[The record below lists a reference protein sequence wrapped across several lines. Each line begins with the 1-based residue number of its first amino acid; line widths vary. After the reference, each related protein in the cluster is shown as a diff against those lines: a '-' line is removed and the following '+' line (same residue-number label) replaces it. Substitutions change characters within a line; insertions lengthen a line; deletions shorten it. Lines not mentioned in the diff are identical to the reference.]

1 MPANAK
7 INPVQMAALL
17 KSGLGQNEI
26 ARQLGVA
33 KSSISKRV
41 KKLPASR
48 DPADV
53 AAHEVMAK
61 LPALKRLD
69 RISKVIDEELSWIQS
84 VIRTKEGEER
94 ITWEKIQLLHSEE
107 IRKQLG
113 LLREISLTLYN
124 VQEVE
129 KFRETV
135 LAVLEDTDVAL
146 RDKVVTALK
155 LRRTAGNI
163 LRPGKL
169 KI

>member
-1 MPANAK
+1 
-7 INPVQMAALL
+7 MAALL
-17 KSGLGQNEI
+17 KSGLSQNEI
-26 ARQLGVA
+26 ARQFGVV

-41 KKLPASR
+41 KKLPVSR

-69 RISKVIDEELSWIQS
+69 KISKIVEAELDWTQQTIQG
-84 VIRTKEGEER
+84 TEGESR
-94 ITWEKIQLLHSEE
+94 IQWEKIQLLHSEE

-113 LLREISLTLYN
+113 LLREISLMLYG

-135 LAVLEDTDVAL
+135 LDVLEDCDVEL
-146 RDKVVTALK
+146 RDKVIKALK
-155 LRRTAGNI
+155 LRRTVGGLLNA
-163 LRPGKL
+163 GKL
-169 KI
+169 KV